1 MCVLQIKTI
10 STVTR
15 KILLKANLFKNKI
28 PENLSDFDMTQI
40 IFSSIRLYFLSPLK
54 QKVTLCLHVYGNYLF
69 EQC

>member
-28 PENLSDFDMTQI
+28 PENLSDFDMTQM
-40 IFSSIRLYFLSPLK
+40 IFSSFRSLFLISSKAEDDLK
-54 QKVTLCLHVYGNYLF
+54 F
-69 EQC
+69 ESLW